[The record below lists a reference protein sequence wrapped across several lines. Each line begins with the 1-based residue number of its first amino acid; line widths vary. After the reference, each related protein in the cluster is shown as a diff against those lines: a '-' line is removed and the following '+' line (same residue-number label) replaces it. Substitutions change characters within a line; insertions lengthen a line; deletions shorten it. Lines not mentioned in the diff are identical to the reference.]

1 MKKFLLILMTC
12 VVAMGLYAQNSGDGQ
27 PCPAT
32 STVTDKNGNVYNT
45 VMINN
50 QCWMKENMRTT
61 KTATGTSISDG
72 GSTAWTSGSYYYN
85 YSASG
90 IPLAER
96 GYLYNYSAAT
106 QICPT
111 GWHLPSQDEWIT
123 LGNYLPSY
131 SGNFGT
137 GIYMTTNATMPWEDN
152 DGNAFTLVTAPASVS
167 NNNSVSIISNGLA
180 CDYSDIVNGWCYL
193 DNPPQNLT
201 YLSVRCVRDN

>member
-1 MKKFLLILMTC
+1 MTS
-12 VVAMGLYAQNSGDGQ
+12 ALALSLYAQIPANNAQ
-27 PCPAT
+27 PCPGT
-32 STVTDKNGNVYNT
+32 PTVTDKNGNVYNT
-45 VMINN
+45 VMIDN

-111 GWHLPSQDEWIT
+111 GWHLPSHAEWTAMEQHLSSVTIEENPT
-123 LGNYLPSY
+123 GSPNYWR
-131 SGNFGT
+131 GDHAGK
-137 GIYMTTNATMPWEDN
+137 
-152 DGNAFTLVTAPASVS
+152 LV
-167 NNNSVSIISNGLA
+167 G
-180 CDYSDIVNGWCYL
+180 
-193 DNPPQNLT
+193 
-201 YLSVRCVRDN
+201 